1 MIPQIFKDFIAT
13 SFAENGVDNK
23 YFPQYE
29 AKAISCYEFYIGKD
43 RRLKRYKEE
52 YGNKSVDY
60 ANKYIKI
67 YIQEVEKGH
76 GHIWSDAYAGWHC
89 NLKPT
94 DSCGMLRRYTADI
107 DDEDERDKEITI
119 HAKSIN
125 EDPVFVKR
133 FKELFYCYRNNE
145 DDIEEWAKEF
155 TDTYHKYIAEGRS
168 EVDAYGIALKA
179 NYDLNEYPYD
189 FNDVSYDI
197 FAKAYEKVKEQSK
210 VKSKEEKT
218 KDTLVDLQMSIDKKE
233 KELKKLKVQYE
244 VSFGSVVESWIEE
257 TKRLFPK
264 LKLLVQMP
272 LEIQRN
278 YVGVRVPF
286 NGKKYEIRIC
296 EREHD
301 LLSLSFHLHSKDS
314 FHLHDPF
321 GLEHYNRE
329 KNIAPLDIKNLIKVH
344 NYGQIYETFIYFNDD
359 DFDLFFRKADYKEVF
374 QLFIE
379 VVKAAISCYK
389 T

>member
-43 RRLKRYKEE
+43 RRIKRYKEE

-94 DSCGMLRRYTADI
+94 DSCSMLRRYTADI

-133 FKELFYCYRNNE
+133 FKEMFYCNMDDKN
-145 DDIEEWAKEF
+145 DIEKWAKEF

-179 NYDLNEYPYD
+179 NYDLSEYYYD

-197 FAKAYEKVKEQSK
+197 FAKAYEKIKEQSK
-210 VKSKEEKT
+210 VKSKKEGA
-218 KDTLVDLQMSIDKKE
+218 KDTFVDLQMTIDKKE
-233 KELKKLKVQYE
+233 KELKKLKVQDE
-244 VSFGSVVESWIEE
+244 VAFRSVVESWIED

-264 LKLLVQMP
+264 LNLLVQKP
-272 LEIQRN
+272 LEIKGN
-278 YVGVRVPF
+278 LVGVIVPF

-296 EREHD
+296 KRKHD
-301 LLSLSFHLHSKDS
+301 LLSLSFHLHSKNGFS
-314 FHLHDPF
+314 LRDP
-321 GLEHYNRE
+321 YNLDHFNRV

-379 VVKAAISCYK
+379 VVRAAISK
-389 T
+389 